1 VRQYGDVNEIARR
14 AHAAIV
20 AKDWTGSDGRTM
32 RGRSKVIAALAHA
45 AEAPAPPASV
55 ELRDGQ
61 IYRRRSCPPSGT
73 RLPNLPQAADAAE
86 HDAPSRLNHMI
97 TGTFRQ

>member
-1 VRQYGDVNEIARR
+1 LRQDSDVTEVARR

-20 AKDWTGSDGRTM
+20 AKDWPTVSVLLHPYLHWTGGDGSTI
-32 RGRSKVIAALAHA
+32 RGRSKVMAALAHA

-61 IYRRRSCPPSGT
+61 IYRWRS
-73 RLPNLPQAADAAE
+73 
-86 HDAPSRLNHMI
+86 
-97 TGTFRQ
+97 